1 VSDRAEENSG
11 PLPEAWEAVGMR
23 AEDTVTPTWVRNRW
37 LHVFFAATMALTLVI
52 AALGWSPWSTR
63 WPAFAVISVLVVAY
77 VVFGHRGYDE
87 PRAAAAFLPLVLV
100 AALVLPAVTPSTA
113 FVQCI
118 LFPLAWCQSVRI
130 RSGVVLTIAIGLL
143 SAVGLQISGGPDT
156 IVSTVLIEGISVIG
170 SCAMG
175 IWISTV
181 AGLSEERRQLVE
193 DLRAAQDSLADANR
207 AAGIASERER
217 LAREIHDTVA
227 QNLAGIV
234 MLTERAR
241 NDLADDRPDALDE
254 RLTILE
260 ESARAALEESRV
272 LVAAGAAGATHDS
285 LAGALHRVGE
295 RHTRETGT
303 PVTVDAADVT
313 LDRDAQVVLLRVAQ
327 EALANVRAHA
337 GSASVR
343 IELLHESEQT
353 VLRVTDDGVGFD
365 PAVPTAGHGLSG
377 LRDRLALAS
386 GTCTIESAPGTGTVV
401 TATLPTTTA
410 VRTSGLGEPAAGPS
424 ARGADLRS
432 APRTARAA
440 AR

>member
-1 VSDRAEENSG
+1 
-11 PLPEAWEAVGMR
+11 MR
-23 AEDTVTPTWVRNRW
+23 AEDTVTPAWARNRW
-37 LHVFFAATMALTLVI
+37 LHVFFAATMALTVAI
-52 AALGWSPWSTR
+52 AALGSSPWSSR
-63 WPAFAVISVLVVAY
+63 WPAFAVIGVLVVAY
-77 VVFGHRGYDE
+77 VAFGHRGYDA

-118 LFPLAWCQSVRI
+118 LFPLAWCQTVRI
-130 RSGVVLTIAIGLL
+130 RSGVLLTVAIGLL
-143 SAVGLQISGGPDT
+143 SAVGLQISGGPDA
-156 IVSTVLIEGISVIG
+156 IVATVLIEGISVIG
-170 SCAMG
+170 SSAMG

-207 AAGIASERER
+207 SAGIASERER

-241 NDLADDRPDALDE
+241 NDLADDRPDALEE
-254 RLTILE
+254 RLTVLE

-285 LAGALHRVGE
+285 LAGALHRLGE

-303 PVTVDAADVT
+303 SVTVEATDIA

-337 GSASVR
+337 HATAACLVVQQTSAG
-343 IELLHESEQT
+343 T
-353 VLRVTDDGVGFD
+353 VLRVTDDGAGFD
-365 PAVPTAGHGLSG
+365 PAVPTAGHGLRG
-377 LRDRLALAS
+377 LRDRLVLAG
-386 GTCTIESAPGTGTVV
+386 GTCTIDSAPGVGTTV
-401 TATLPTTTA
+401 TATLPAPHEPDHLSTREASTEHSGA
-410 VRTSGLGEPAAGPS
+410 VTR
-424 ARGADLRS
+424 
-432 APRTARAA
+432 
-440 AR
+440 